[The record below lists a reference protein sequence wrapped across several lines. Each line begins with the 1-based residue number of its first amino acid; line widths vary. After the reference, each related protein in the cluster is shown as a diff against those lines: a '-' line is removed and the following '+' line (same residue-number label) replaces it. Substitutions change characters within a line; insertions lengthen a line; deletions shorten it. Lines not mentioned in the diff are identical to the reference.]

1 MTHLKTLLA
10 GVCSVAFVSACSGED
25 AEYTNSS
32 VDGGDETVVTI
43 DPVETDYPADPITAT
58 ELSEAADEIFGNED
72 EAKSYGTIVSI
83 ASGSPEFQTLTEL
96 IVAADLV
103 DTLEGEG
110 PYTVFAPKDSAFASV
125 DETILTEL
133 RLADN
138 LDQLSGV
145 LTYHVVPGEV
155 IAADL
160 ITAIDENGG
169 RYEIKTVQ
177 GTSLYASR
185 DTGPVFITDATGSQ
199 FEVIS
204 TDIEADNGVI
214 HIIDGVMM
222 PG

>member
-1 MTHLKTLLA
+1 MTHFKTLLA
-10 GVCSVAFVSACSGED
+10 GVCGAALITACSGED
-25 AEYTNSS
+25 AEYTNTSADRS
-32 VDGGDETVVTI
+32 ADTVVTV
-43 DPVETDYPADPITAT
+43 DPVASESPAEPITST
-58 ELSEAADEIFGNED
+58 QLSETADEILETEEETDNF
-72 EAKSYGTIVSI
+72 GTIVSI
-83 ASGSPEFQTLTEL
+83 ASGSPEFETLTEL
-96 IVAADLV
+96 VVAADLV

-110 PYTVFAPKDSAFASV
+110 PYTVFAPNDAAFAKV

-133 RLADN
+133 KQADS
-138 LDQLSGV
+138 LDKLSGV

-177 GTSLYASR
+177 GTSLFATR
-185 DTGPVFITDATGSQ
+185 DTGPVYITDATGTQ

-214 HIIDGVMM
+214 HVIDGVMM